1 MLDTITAIT
10 TSITAVVSVWIAYN
24 SHKTTIKDKK
34 LEKEERSQKVIRLF
48 QRENERFR
56 NIISILPKRNYDEF
70 IESLS
75 FETKELS
82 IYERIKNYNIVE
94 MSKTYREKADE
105 TLKNNLN
112 HLTYE
117 DEKKLVNLTAYI
129 TDLLFY
135 LDILEMLIQ
144 DEEGINTD
152 ILETEENISIIA
164 NKIIKEV

>member
-94 MSKTYREKADE
+94 MSKTYRKKADE

-135 LDILEMLIQ
+135 LEILEMLIQ